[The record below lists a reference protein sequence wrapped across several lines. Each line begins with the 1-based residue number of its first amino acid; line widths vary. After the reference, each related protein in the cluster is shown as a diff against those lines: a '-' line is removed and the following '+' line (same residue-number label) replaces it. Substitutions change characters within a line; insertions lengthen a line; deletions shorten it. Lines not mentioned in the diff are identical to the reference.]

1 MASHR
6 ESRSIALPAE
16 WLFDIVADVERYP
29 EFLPLMREARI
40 VGRHQDTY
48 QTEQSLA
55 LGMLM
60 HRFRTQTELV
70 RPHAITVISDDRSF
84 CRFDIH
90 WAFSPL
96 GDDHCHVDFALDCAT
111 RSLFLRPVIDML
123 VLPMATSM
131 VAAFEAR
138 AHALAAKAGVADSVR
153 KPTVASF
160 DPDLPEGGPGGL

>member
-6 ESRSIALPAE
+6 ESRSIALPPE

-96 GDDHCHVDFALDCAT
+96 GDDQCHVDFALDCAT

-138 AHALAAKAGVADSVR
+138 AHALASKAGVADSVR